1 MGREGSIKYSVM
13 ERSVEET
20 KETTAKKTDKKTKN
34 KLFALASAAGG
45 IGVNAVNILGVGNS
59 FLKSN
64 ANNYENI
71 NTPKGVEQESA
82 IIEAHKKATGLNN
95 PHVVNSTDL
104 PGLPDRLKYGAYMPR
119 HLVGLQGLGKD
130 LNLPK
135 NEGLLV
141 AGPDVTSFTMAHELG
156 HRAQDYHKI
165 AGPSQMIGNLL
176 PMASGLATT
185 AVSAQAKTNRGA
197 LAKGLLTSYALN
209 LPRIASEITAT
220 RLGNQYLKSAG
231 IATDP
236 YVSLMQPLGYLLQPA
251 GEALI
256 SVAQGRMIRSVK
268 NKLQNRK
275 KQKEEA
281 ALVPDL
287 VGLHPV

>member
-1 MGREGSIKYSVM
+1 MGREGSIKHPVM
-13 ERSVEET
+13 EHSAEET
-20 KETTAKKTDKKTKN
+20 KETTAKKTDKKTKD

-45 IGVNAVNILGVGNS
+45 IGVNAVNMLGVRNS

-71 NTPKGVEQESA
+71 NTPKGVKQESA

-95 PHVVNSTDL
+95 PQVVNSTDL
-104 PGLPDRLKYGAYMPR
+104 PGLPDRFKYGAYMPR

-141 AGPDVTSFTMAHELG
+141 AGPDVTSFIMAHELG

-236 YVSLMQPLGYLLQPA
+236 YVSLMQPIGYLLQPA

-256 SVAQGRMIRSVK
+256 SVAQGRLIRAVK

-281 ALVPDL
+281 AQAQASQ
-287 VGLHPV
+287 